1 MKVLLSLGPGLVS
14 YFLLC
19 FQAMLGG
26 ARSSSPGEV
35 VCHPFSKQHGAVGTH
50 TYSHCLPVL
59 QIIEQFVAS
68 KKSKVRTA
76 VGQNFGFAKFS
87 CLENTEISKSEMF
100 GFKIFFPLPLSLF

>member
-50 TYSHCLPVL
+50 THTACLFCKSLSNLWLP
-59 QIIEQFVAS
+59 
-68 KKSKVRTA
+68 KKVK
-76 VGQNFGFAKFS
+76 
-87 CLENTEISKSEMF
+87 
-100 GFKIFFPLPLSLF
+100 

>member
-1 MKVLLSLGPGLVS
+1 MKVLLSLGAGLVS

-26 ARSSSPGEV
+26 VRSSSPGEV

-50 TYSHCLPVL
+50 SHCLPVL

-76 VGQNFGFAKFS
+76 VGQNF
-87 CLENTEISKSEMF
+87 
-100 GFKIFFPLPLSLF
+100 